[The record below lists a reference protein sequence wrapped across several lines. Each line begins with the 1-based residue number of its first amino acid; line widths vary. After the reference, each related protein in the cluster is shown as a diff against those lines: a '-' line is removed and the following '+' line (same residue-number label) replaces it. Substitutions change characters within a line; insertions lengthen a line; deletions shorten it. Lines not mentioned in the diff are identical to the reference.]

1 MAVLISSSYVILKW
15 DFNFF
20 YLFHKQYN
28 KTQQVNN
35 MTFSPYRVSH
45 KYLKPLQQEQ
55 QNQKYYKNNL
65 QEDL

>member
-1 MAVLISSSYVILKW
+1 
-15 DFNFF
+15 
-20 YLFHKQYN
+20 
-28 KTQQVNN
+28 